1 MFAVLPLAIGLVVV
15 ATSVEVEVIMVS
27 VIDDSVSSVLLDGLK
42 FKLPVVVSLVPGVSV
57 EVELVLAGS
66 GTSVVE
72 PVWEKGIFA
81 LEL

>member
-1 MFAVLPLAIGLVVV
+1 MAA
-15 ATSVEVEVIMVS
+15 SVEVEVIMVS